1 MSLRYLI
8 IDDEPLAHNVI
19 IEYAKDISFLELT
32 GQCYRATEALEFLSK
47 NEVDLLFLDIQM
59 PKISGLE
66 FLRTLQN
73 KPLVIITSAFQ
84 DYALESFD
92 LAVCDYLLK
101 PFRFNRFLQAA
112 NRALELKQLTQKSL
126 LPSTGL
132 TAIPEAN
139 NKTILIKSDK
149 KQLLMEL
156 NAVYYFESLG
166 NYVKV
171 WEDEKFILTPKT
183 LTSFESQLSEDQFV
197 RIHKSFI
204 VNKKWVH
211 YVEGNRVFL
220 KNGVEIP
227 IGKSYKGIIKK
238 LID

>member
-8 IDDEPLAHNVI
+8 IDDEPLAHNII
-19 IEYAKDISFLELT
+19 IEYARDISFLKLV
-32 GQCYRATEALEFLSK
+32 GQSYRATEALEFLSE

-59 PKISGLE
+59 PKITGLE

-101 PFRFNRFLQAA
+101 PFRFNRFLQAV
-112 NRALELKQLTQKSL
+112 NRALELKQLTQK
-126 LPSTGL
+126 P
-132 TAIPEAN
+132 APIPTQITQLVDAN
-139 NKTILIKSDK
+139 NKTISIKSDK

-156 NAVYYFESLG
+156 NSIYCFESLG

-171 WEDEKFILTPKT
+171 WEDDKFILTPKT
-183 LTSFESQLSEDQFV
+183 LSSLQNQLADDQFI

-220 KNGVEIP
+220 KNGMEIP
-227 IGKSYKGIIKK
+227 IGKSFKGITKK
-238 LID
+238 LVE